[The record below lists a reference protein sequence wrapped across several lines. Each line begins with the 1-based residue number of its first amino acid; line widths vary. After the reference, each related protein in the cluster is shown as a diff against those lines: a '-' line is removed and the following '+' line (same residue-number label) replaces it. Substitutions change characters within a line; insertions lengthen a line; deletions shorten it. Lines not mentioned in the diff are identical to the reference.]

1 MGDGTMNWDSMKGDW
16 KQVKGQIREKWGEFT
31 DDELDQVKGR
41 REQFEG
47 LLQKKFGM
55 AKEEVKKQ
63 VDAFEQSC
71 SC

>member
-1 MGDGTMNWDSMKGDW
+1 MNWDTMKGDW

-47 LLQKKFGM
+47 LLQKKFGI
-55 AKEEVKKQ
+55 AKEDVKEL

>member
-1 MGDGTMNWDSMKGDW
+1 MNWDSMKGDW